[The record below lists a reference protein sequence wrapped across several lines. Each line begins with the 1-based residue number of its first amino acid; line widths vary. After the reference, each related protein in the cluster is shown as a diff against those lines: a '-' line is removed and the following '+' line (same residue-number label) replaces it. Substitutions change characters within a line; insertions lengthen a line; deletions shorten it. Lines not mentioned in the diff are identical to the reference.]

1 MAPINFA
8 HFLSRLFFFNVEVA
22 IVIIEV
28 AIGQTK
34 FGGHTVFSKKKWMF
48 NFKITIIMIMKL
60 Q

>member
-1 MAPINFA
+1 MAPIYFA

-34 FGGHTVFSKKKWMF
+34 FGGHTVFSEKNGCLIKNQEMVEGGE
-48 NFKITIIMIMKL
+48 
-60 Q
+60 

>member
-1 MAPINFA
+1 MAPIYFA

-34 FGGHTVFSKKKWMF
+34 FGGHTVFSEKKLCL
-48 NFKITIIMIMKL
+48 ISKL